1 MIYRL
6 LFVRFCWS
14 SRHQDSV
21 GRLGIK
27 DSVIILEEFASGV
40 QVPREEAQEPLIM
53 VAALVKWRSIA
64 VRHVQGSISI
74 ELNLS
79 HSFVSPHSTVLFL
92 LFNLLPLTP
101 F

>member
-27 DSVIILEEFASGV
+27 DSVVILEEFASGV
-40 QVPREEAQEPLIM
+40 QVPRLAM
-53 VAALVKWRSIA
+53 SKA
-64 VRHVQGSISI
+64 H
-74 ELNLS
+74 
-79 HSFVSPHSTVLFL
+79 
-92 LFNLLPLTP
+92 
-101 F
+101 